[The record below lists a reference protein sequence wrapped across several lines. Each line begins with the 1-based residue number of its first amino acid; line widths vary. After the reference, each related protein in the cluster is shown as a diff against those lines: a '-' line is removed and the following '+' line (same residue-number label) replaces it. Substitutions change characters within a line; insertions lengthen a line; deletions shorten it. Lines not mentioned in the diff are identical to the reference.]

1 MKNEWAIHYESIR
14 FNCGCR
20 EPHQYLAIVCKDCQ
34 YNLFGFPRNYFD
46 SCACK
51 CVNIERNE
59 ACKDCKFLAHS
70 SNSTFKRICA
80 MEEPDFENLIDLNK
94 NLFEKIPGDRI
105 FCFDENKNKIEY
117 RLDSVDP
124 SDFFR

>member
-1 MKNEWAIHYESIR
+1 
-14 FNCGCR
+14 
-20 EPHQYLAIVCKDCQ
+20 
-34 YNLFGFPRNYFD
+34 
-46 SCACK
+46 
-51 CVNIERNE
+51 
-59 ACKDCKFLAHS
+59 
-70 SNSTFKRICA
+70 

-124 SDFFR
+124 SDFF